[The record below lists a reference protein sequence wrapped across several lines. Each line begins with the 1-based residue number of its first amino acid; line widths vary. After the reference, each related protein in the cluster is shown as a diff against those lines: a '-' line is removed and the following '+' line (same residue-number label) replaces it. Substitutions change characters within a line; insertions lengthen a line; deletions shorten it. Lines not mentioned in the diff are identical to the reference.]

1 MSGFP
6 LAGFSQGQ
14 HESFTRGSPRPAILW
29 SVAMLRPNHSPIKG
43 VSKMSRSRIT
53 LAAVA
58 AVAAMVVAPAAA
70 SAKPVITISGSTSV
84 APLTLKLVPAFLKT
98 SLGKNK
104 ASFKVY
110 QGGSDV
116 GVADISA
123 GRVTIGESSRDPK
136 PSDAGGLTWN
146 KIARD
151 ALCVAVNSSN
161 GASNLTTAQVQG
173 IFGGTIRDWSDVAG
187 SGKTGSINL
196 YVRTAAS
203 GTQDAF
209 AKLFMGSVAVS
220 NSAAQKAS
228 NGLVQS
234 SINSDP
240 NGIGY
245 VSFDFLGGIK
255 ATQYQGVA
263 CSLTNAKS
271 GAYSAVRN
279 FWMITRGAPTGVTA
293 TFINWIQTS
302 PAAKTIIAAGWV
314 PLV

>member
-1 MSGFP
+1 MTPFP

-14 HESFTRGSPRPAILW
+14 HESFTRESPKPAILW

-70 SAKPVITISGSTSV
+70 SAKPVITLSGSTSV
-84 APLTLKLVPAFLKT
+84 APLTAKLFPAFLAT
-98 SLGKNK
+98 SLGKGK
-104 ASFKVY
+104 VSFKQY

-116 GVADISA
+116 GISDVSA
-123 GRVTIGESSRDPK
+123 GRVTIGNSSRDLK
-136 PSDAGGLTWN
+136 SSDAGGLTWN

-151 ALCVAVNSSN
+151 AVCVAVNTSN
-161 GASNLTTAQVQG
+161 GVSNLTTTQVQN
-173 IFGGTIRDWSDVAG
+173 IFSGTTRSWSDIPG

-209 AKLFMGSVAVS
+209 QKLFMGTATVS

-228 NGLVQS
+228 NGLIQS
-234 SINSDP
+234 SVTSDP

-255 ATQYQGVA
+255 ALQYQGIP
-263 CSLTNAKS
+263 CTLTNAKS

-279 FWMITRGAPTGVTA
+279 FWMVTRGAPTGITN
-293 TFINWIQTS
+293 TFIHWVQTS
-302 PAAKTIIAAGWV
+302 TAAKKIVAAGWV

>member
-1 MSGFP
+1 
-6 LAGFSQGQ
+6 
-14 HESFTRGSPRPAILW
+14 
-29 SVAMLRPNHSPIKG
+29 
-43 VSKMSRSRIT
+43 MSRSRIT

-70 SAKPVITISGSTSV
+70 SAKPIITISGSTSV
-84 APLTLKLVPAFLKT
+84 APLTSKLLKSFLTT
-98 SLGKNK
+98 SAGKNK
-104 ASFKVY
+104 ATFKVF

-116 GVADISA
+116 GIADVSA
-123 GRVTIGESSRDPK
+123 GRVTIGQSSRDLK
-136 PSDAGGLTWN
+136 SSDAGGLTWN

-151 ALCVAVNSSN
+151 ALCVAVNNSN
-161 GASNLTTAQVQG
+161 GVSNLTTAQVQG
-173 IFGGTIRDWSDVAG
+173 IFGGTIRNWSDVAG

-209 AKLFMGSVAVS
+209 GKLFMGTTSVTS
-220 NSAAQKAS
+220 SAAQKAS

-234 SINSDP
+234 SIQSDP

-279 FWMITRGAPTGVTA
+279 FWMVTRGAPTGVAA
-293 TFINWIQTS
+293 TFISWIQTS
-302 PAAKTIIAAGWV
+302 SAAKKIIAAGWV

>member
-1 MSGFP
+1 MPRFP

-14 HESFTRGSPRPAILW
+14 HESFTRESPRPAILW

-43 VSKMSRSRIT
+43 VSKMSRSRLT
-53 LAAVA
+53 LVAVA

-70 SAKPVITISGSTSV
+70 SAKPIITLSGSTSV
-84 APLTLKLVPAFLKT
+84 APLTAKLIPAFLA
-98 SLGKNK
+98 SSVGKNK
-104 ASFKVY
+104 ASFKLY
-110 QGGSDV
+110 QGGSDI
-116 GVADISA
+116 GIADVSA
-123 GRVTIGESSRDPK
+123 GRVTIGESSRDLK
-136 PSDAGGLTWN
+136 SSDAGGLTWN

-151 ALCVAVNSSN
+151 ALCVAVNSTN
-161 GASNLTTAQVQG
+161 GTTNLTTDQIKG
-173 IFGGTIRDWSDVAG
+173 IFGGTIRNWSDVAG

-209 AKLFMGSVAVS
+209 AKLFMGTTAVS
-220 NSAAQKAS
+220 SSAAQKAS

-234 SINSDP
+234 SIKSDP

-255 ATQYQGVA
+255 ATQYGGVA
-263 CSLTNAKS
+263 CTLTNAKS
-271 GAYSAVRN
+271 GAYAAVRN
-279 FWMITRGAPTGVTA
+279 FWMVTRGAPTGVTA

-302 PAAKTIIAAGWV
+302 AAAKKIVAAGWV